1 MLTYKTVVWNSKL
14 KKLKWA
20 VESNYATYLLG
31 EPLSSNW
38 LVVGLLTL
46 QLVPWER
53 RKVKHQ
59 KINKRISSIMYES
72 VQYEKSLHRDVN

>member
-59 KINKRISSIMYES
+59 KLNKRISSIMYES